1 MKKFLLVIMTVCILA
16 VPALAVNESDY
27 WIGGVF
33 DEHGYNAAVAL
44 EKVDA
49 AGLDLFVGDYW
60 VYDDS
65 GTLVFDNAAFEEAY
79 AAALAAA
86 EPEVIEEEDPADDLV
101 DIDTVSKY
109 PVGAYVDEAGNV
121 FSPDGELLSPGT
133 TPASDVGAEDQT
145 EDDLLDDESG
155 DRTEVGEVLAPA
167 VYTVSDLRSGDD
179 PALDLAEGLK
189 GVVVSIFG
197 EYDPVTTTAAVT
209 ETVDNVT
216 TTTLIDVVASGAA
229 GVDFEW
235 IAGVVLFGIL
245 LFCMMKLLGGIL
257 K

>member
-1 MKKFLLVIMTVCILA
+1 MKRFLLLIFAVCTLT

-60 VYDDS
+60 QYDES
-65 GTLVFDNAAFEEAY
+65 GNLVFNNAAFEEAY
-79 AAALAAA
+79 AAAIASEL
-86 EPEVIEEEDPADDLV
+86 PDVTEELPDDNLV
-101 DIDTVSKY
+101 DPDSEY
-109 PVGAYVDEAGNV
+109 PVGSYVDEAGNV
-121 FSPDGELLSPGT
+121 FSPDGELLSSGT
-133 TPASDVGAEDQT
+133 TPAVLSDPENQT
-145 EDDLLDDESG
+145 ADHLLDDEEFGSP
-155 DRTEVGEVLAPA
+155 DTYETAEPA

-197 EYDPVTTTAAVT
+197 EYKPVLTTGTVT

>member
-1 MKKFLLVIMTVCILA
+1 MKKFLLVIMTICVLA
-16 VPALAVNESDY
+16 VSALAVNESDY

-49 AGLDLFVGDYW
+49 AGLDLFVGDFW
-60 VYDDS
+60 EYDAD
-65 GTLVFDNAAFEEAY
+65 GKVFFNNEAFEEAY

-86 EPEVIEEEDPADDLV
+86 EPDVIEEEEPADDL
-101 DIDTVSKY
+101 DSSDPEY
-109 PVGAYVDEAGNV
+109 LVGAYVDEAGNV

-133 TPASDVGAEDQT
+133 TPAVSPDSEAQT
-145 EDDLLDDESG
+145 EDNLLVDEG
-155 DRTEVGEVLAPA
+155 LDGAEVDETFAPA

-179 PALDLAEGLK
+179 TSLDLAEGLK
-189 GVVVSIFG
+189 GVVISIFG